1 MSAKPGSIEVANLW
15 KRFRSDRKRALIA
28 EQATRVIG
36 RLRGDHLTGWRWG
49 LRDISFS
56 VDPGEAVGI
65 VGVNGSGKTTLLRL
79 LSGVMFPYA
88 GLVRAKGR
96 IGAII
101 EIRAGIHPDL
111 TGRENIAI
119 YGTLLGLSRKTVN
132 QRFDDIVQF
141 AELEGAI
148 DRQIKFYST
157 GMLMRLGFAVS
168 AFLEPDILLVDEI
181 LAVGDASFQQRCLER
196 MSTVLAQ
203 GTTLMFVSHDLAAV
217 EATCNRVL
225 WLDRGRLAG
234 DGPGRKVLDDYRAA
248 IEQVAEYTS
257 PEGHGLRLIEVEV
270 SGAKGDWPR
279 TQEPL
284 EIRAIIDG
292 TSGER
297 SSNLILGVS
306 QGPAAPI
313 FVLRHDLESRSS
325 KTEVRCT
332 ISRLPLPRGRYYV
345 WLGVYRAGE
354 EILPWHPVAH
364 FDVEGK
370 ELSAVP
376 GSIVRL
382 SPVHVE
388 AAWELSST
396 NGAKPTQRAK
406 PGPRKTK
413 PARRGSRA

>member
-1 MSAKPGSIEVANLW
+1 MSANSGSIEVTNLW
-15 KRFRSDRKRALIA
+15 KRFRADRKRALIA
-28 EQATRVIG
+28 EQSA
-36 RLRGDHLTGWRWG
+36 RLVARMRGDHQTGWRWG
-49 LRDISFS
+49 LQDINFK
-56 VDPGEAVGI
+56 VEPGEAIGI

-79 LSGVMFPYA
+79 LSGVMAPYA
-88 GLVRAKGR
+88 GRVSTAGR

-141 AELEGAI
+141 AELEEAI

-196 MSTVLAQ
+196 MSAVLAQ

-217 EATCNRVL
+217 EATCSRII

-234 DGPGRKVLDDYRAA
+234 DGPGREVLDDYRSA
-248 IEQVAEYTS
+248 IEQVAEYSS
-257 PEGHGLRLIEVEV
+257 PESRVVRVIEVDV

-284 EIRAIIDG
+284 EIRAVLEG
-292 TSGER
+292 TSEVR
-297 SSNLILGVS
+297 FSNLVIGVS

-313 FVLRHDLESRSS
+313 FVLRQGLELRAG
-325 KTEVRCT
+325 KAEIRCT
-332 ISRLPLPRGRYYV
+332 ISRLPLPRGHYYV
-345 WLGVYRAGE
+345 WLGVYRGGKE
-354 EILPWHPVAH
+354 VMPWHPVAH
-364 FDVEGK
+364 FDVVGK
-370 ELSAVP
+370 ELDGVP
-376 GSIVRL
+376 NSIVRL

-388 AAWELSST
+388 AAWHVSSG
-396 NGAKPTQRAK
+396 NGAKRIPQPK
-406 PGPRKTK
+406 PSGRSRK
-413 PARRGSRA
+413 

>member
-1 MSAKPGSIEVANLW
+1 MLPDGSIEVTNLW
-15 KRFRSDRKRALIA
+15 KRFRSDRKSALIA
-28 EQATRVIG
+28 EQTRRFAA
-36 RLRGDHLTGWRWG
+36 RLRGDSQTGWRWG
-49 LRDISFS
+49 LQDINFK
-56 VDPGEAVGI
+56 VEPGEAIGI

-79 LSGVMFPYA
+79 LSGVMAPYA
-88 GLVRAKGR
+88 GRVSTAGR

-141 AELEGAI
+141 AELDEAI

-168 AFLEPDILLVDEI
+168 AFLEPSVLLVDEI

-196 MSTVLAQ
+196 MSAVLAQ
-203 GTTLMFVSHDLAAV
+203 GTTLMFVSHDLASV

-234 DGPGRKVLDDYRAA
+234 DGPSRKVLGDYRSA
-248 IEQVAEYTS
+248 IEQVAEYLS
-257 PEGHGLRLIEVEV
+257 PEARIVRVIEVEV
-270 SGAKGDWPR
+270 SGLNGDWPR
-279 TQEPL
+279 TQESL
-284 EIRAIIDG
+284 EIRAVLEG
-292 TSGER
+292 TSEVR
-297 SSNLILGVS
+297 SSNVVIGVS

-313 FVLRHDLESRSS
+313 FVLRQGLELRSG
-325 KTEVRCT
+325 KAEVRCT
-332 ISRLPLPRGRYYV
+332 ISRLPLPRGRYYL
-345 WLGVYRAGE
+345 WLGVYRGGKE
-354 EILPWHPVAH
+354 VLPWHPVAH
-364 FDVEGK
+364 FDVVGK
-370 ELSAVP
+370 SLDATP

-388 AAWELSST
+388 AEWQLSSA
-396 NGAKPTQRAK
+396 NGGKRAPRAK
-406 PGPRKTK
+406 PSGRSRK
-413 PARRGSRA
+413 